1 MNILYKAKNG
11 RLYKRYQLEEAFLI
25 TTGQLASEN
34 EREFML
40 WLNSIWGKWIVEAI
54 RPESLSVE
62 KLLCTGNKILAI
74 TVYKEKNN
82 CTLMEAKLAIDKMVM
97 GE

>member
-11 RLYKRYQLEEAFLI
+11 KLYLRFQLEEAFLI
-25 TTGQLASEN
+25 TTGQIASEN

-40 WLNSIWGKWIVEAI
+40 WMNSIWGKWIVETI

-74 TVYKEKNN
+74 KVYKEKNG
-82 CTLMEAKLAIDKMVM
+82 CTLLEAKQAIDKIVM